1 MKICFVSR
9 GTPDGFSGVADGE
22 IDLTVFAFQGGEP
35 ISYERELRGETS
47 AFSKIAELSKRF
59 GVTVCGLKTDA
70 RGIKRKSAVVA
81 ENGRIL
87 GVSDMVNVID
97 GDWNVGANTRVFQT
111 KNHRIGIVVAEDLY
125 FFEVMK
131 SLALCGCDW
140 VVCPFGGDVGEM
152 ERVMLR
158 ANAFCFGIP
167 ILFCGKGYAVAVNAD
182 GEVAF
187 ASPQSP
193 VVISVE
199 TFREYRLI
207 ETRQRGFSKRKKGE
221 T

>member
-1 MKICFVSR
+1 
-9 GTPDGFSGVADGE
+9 
-22 IDLTVFAFQGGEP
+22 
-35 ISYERELRGETS
+35 
-47 AFSKIAELSKRF
+47 
-59 GVTVCGLKTDA
+59 
-70 RGIKRKSAVVA
+70 
-81 ENGRIL
+81 
-87 GVSDMVNVID
+87 
-97 GDWNVGANTRVFQT
+97 
-111 KNHRIGIVVAEDLY
+111 
-125 FFEVMK
+125 MK